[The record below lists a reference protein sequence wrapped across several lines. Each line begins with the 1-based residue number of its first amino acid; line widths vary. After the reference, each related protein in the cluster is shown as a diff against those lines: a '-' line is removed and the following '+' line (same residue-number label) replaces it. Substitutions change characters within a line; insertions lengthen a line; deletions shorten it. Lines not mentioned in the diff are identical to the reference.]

1 MNHSFAFQLNQL
13 LDHYDNQHRTLE
25 CTVNGLPRD
34 AALTN
39 PELYR
44 TTHQLAH
51 EQAAALAEVID
62 PDNTQ
67 EAAEILHHHPIH
79 SQVLLQSAFIRHAYL
94 RPYGYPGDKDL
105 MLMICNQQDAGESN
119 YAILQNRVY
128 LNLPAAE
135 AVRQRVQSMA
145 HLLGS
150 LPEQSK
156 VLNLACGPALEV
168 SQCFRQHPGRQL
180 FFDLVDH
187 DPHTIC
193 HTQTT
198 ILQPEVRHLLGNALH
213 LAHGFRDVGLAK
225 AVDAG
230 APTTPPQTEETWL
243 ANESYDLVYS
253 MGLYDYLAHHPGHQA
268 SGTIGLTRTLFD
280 LVKPGGRLVIG
291 NFLEQAPLNTHT
303 FPHRLMMELYSNWQ
317 LRYRSHTEMLGF
329 LEAVA
334 PDRYQVSLTNE
345 YFEDQPLSRGVIGF
359 LIVTKCT

>member
-1 MNHSFAFQLNQL
+1 MNHSYAFQLNQL
-13 LDHYDNQHRTLE
+13 LDEYDDRQRTLE
-25 CTVNGLPRD
+25 SAINSLPRET
-34 AALTN
+34 ALTAADH
-39 PELYR
+39 YCC
-44 TTHQLAH
+44 THQLAH
-51 EQAAALAEVID
+51 EQAAALAEVVD
-62 PDNTQ
+62 LENGQ

-135 AVRQRVQSMA
+135 AVRQRVQRMA
-145 HLLGS
+145 HHLGS

-168 SQCFRQHPGRQL
+168 SQCFSQHPERQI

-187 DPHTIC
+187 DPHTIH

-198 ILQPEVRHLLGNALH
+198 IPQPGVRHLLGNAIH

-225 AVDAG
+225 PVDVN
-230 APTTPPQTEETWL
+230 APTTPPQTEEIWL

-253 MGLYDYLAHHPGHQA
+253 MGLYDYLAHHPGHQT
-268 SGTIGLTRTLFD
+268 SGTIGLTKTLFD
-280 LVKPGGRLVIG
+280 LVKPGGKLVIG
-291 NFLEQAPLNTHT
+291 NFLEQSPLNAHT
-303 FPHRLMMELYSNWQ
+303 LPHRLMMELYSNWR
-317 LRYRSHTEMLGF
+317 LRYRPCEELLGF
-329 LEAVA
+329 LEAIA
-334 PDRYQVSLTNE
+334 PNRYQVSLTNE
-345 YFEDQPLSRGVIGF
+345 FFDEPPLQRGVIGF
-359 LIVTKCT
+359 LMVTKYT